1 MFFDWAILCA
11 DGYTA
16 MFENMVLNNPDITGN
31 YTVTRFN
38 YRIFGNIPNKPL
50 ISHGLEKDK
59 KWIIIIPKRRKYGIL
74 KSQGIAPHFPF

>member
-1 MFFDWAILCA
+1 MQDCLTKSRGSANPTLKLNS
-11 DGYTA
+11 DGRPSL
-16 MFENMVLNNPDITGN
+16 F
-31 YTVTRFN
+31 
-38 YRIFGNIPNKPL
+38 PNKPL

>member
-1 MFFDWAILCA
+1 MGLKYMHYLTSQEVSNSCIIENIL
-11 DGYTA
+11 DHK
-16 MFENMVLNNPDITGN
+16 
-31 YTVTRFN
+31 
-38 YRIFGNIPNKPL
+38 PNKPL